1 MSTPGLTV
9 AETDVPYSTSRAQT
23 AAGVWR
29 RLAANRLVLIGT
41 VITIVIV
48 SLAILAPW
56 ISPDDYAKQ
65 DLLNSL
71 EPPFSSGHLL
81 GTDQLGRDTLS
92 RILHGIRLSIFVG
105 FVITAIS
112 LFFGG
117 LLGLAAGYYRGKVDT
132 VISAVIDVFW
142 GFPLILVAVLLVGAL
157 GPGLLALML
166 AVGLIN
172 WAGFARVMRGE
183 VLALREREFVEAA
196 RALGINDLRI
206 MWRHILPHAAPAT
219 LVLGSYYV
227 ALAIIFEAGFS
238 FIGMGVQPPTPSLGE
253 MIGEARNYML
263 VDSWLMTIPGI
274 TIALLVI
281 ALNLLG
287 DGLRDIFDPR
297 LKDN

>member
-41 VITIVIV
+41 VITVVIV
-48 SLAILAPW
+48 TLGILAPW

-71 EPPFSSGHLL
+71 EPPLSKGHLL

-92 RILHGIRLSIFVG
+92 RVLHGIRLSIFVG

-132 VISAVIDVFW
+132 AISAVIDIFW

-157 GPGLLALML
+157 GPGLVALML
-166 AVGLIN
+166 AIGLIN

-206 MWRHILPHAAPAT
+206 MWRHILPHAVPAT
-219 LVLGSYYV
+219 LVLGSYYI

-238 FIGMGVQPPTPSLGE
+238 FIGMGVQPPNPSLGQ

-263 VDSWLMTIPGI
+263 VDSWLMTIPGV
-274 TIALLVI
+274 TIAVLVI

>member
-1 MSTPGLTV
+1 VSTPELTV
-9 AETDVPYSTSRAQT
+9 AETDVPYSTSRAAT

-41 VITIVIV
+41 VITVVIV
-48 SLAILAPW
+48 SLGILAPW
-56 ISPDDYAKQ
+56 ISPYDYAQQ

-71 EPPFSSGHLL
+71 QPPFSNGHLL

-92 RILHGIRLSIFVG
+92 RTLQGIRISIFVG

-117 LLGLAAGYYRGKVDT
+117 LMGLAAGYYRGKVDT

-142 GFPLILVAVLLVGAL
+142 GFPLILIAVLLVGAL

-206 MWRHILPHAAPAT
+206 MWRHILPHAVPAT
-219 LVLGSYYV
+219 LVLGSYYI

-238 FIGMGVQPPTPSLGE
+238 FIGMGVQPPEPSLGQ
-253 MIGEARNYML
+253 MIGEGRNYML
-263 VDSWLMTIPGI
+263 TDSWLMTIPGI

-281 ALNLLG
+281 GLNLLG

>member
-1 MSTPGLTV
+1 MPTPGPKV
-9 AETDVPYSTSRAQT
+9 AEPDAPYSTSRAQA

-29 RLAANRLVLIGT
+29 RLGANRLVLIGT
-41 VITIVIV
+41 VVTFVIV
-48 SLAILAPW
+48 MLGILAPW
-56 ISPDDYAKQ
+56 ISPDDYTKQ

-71 EPPFSSGHLL
+71 EPPFSKGHLL

-92 RILHGIRLSIFVG
+92 RTLHGIRTSIFVG

-142 GFPLILVAVLLVGAL
+142 GFPLILIAVLLVGAL

-206 MWRHILPHAAPAT
+206 MWRHVLPHAVPAT
-219 LVLGSYYV
+219 LVLGSYYI

-238 FIGMGVQPPTPSLGE
+238 FIGMGVQPPEASLGQ

-263 VDSWLMTIPGI
+263 IDSWLMTIPGV
-274 TIALLVI
+274 TIAVLVI

-287 DGLRDIFDPR
+287 DGLRDIF
-297 LKDN
+297 